1 MPSIVPVITAVVIS
15 PNVRPME
22 LVALLSLS
30 YPGSSMSSANG
41 GSLSLSS
48 ARHPL
53 WKTHFVRRIHD
64 AEV

>member
-1 MPSIVPVITAVVIS
+1 MSSVVHVVTAVVIS
-15 PNVRPME
+15 PNVRPTE

-30 YPGSSMSSANG
+30 YSMSSANG

-53 WKTHFVRRIHD
+53 WKTSFVRRIHD
-64 AEV
+64 VEV

>member
-1 MPSIVPVITAVVIS
+1 MPSIVPVVTAVVIS
-15 PNVRPME
+15 PNVRPTE